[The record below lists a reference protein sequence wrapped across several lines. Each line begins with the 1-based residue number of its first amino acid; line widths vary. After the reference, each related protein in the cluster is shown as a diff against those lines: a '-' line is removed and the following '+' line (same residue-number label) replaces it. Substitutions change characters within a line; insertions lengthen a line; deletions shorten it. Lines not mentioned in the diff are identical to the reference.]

1 MVSQMNKVH
10 IETTGDGSHT
20 LFHPGAGEHY
30 HSIHGAIQESEH
42 VFIEAGLKAV
52 AHEKQTL
59 DILEVGFGTGL
70 NALLTMHAA
79 DKLSLQVRYTC
90 FEPYPLGFEIY
101 SQLNYVSLTQFET
114 YQQPFLHM
122 HSPGNGEVIRLLN
135 NFEFIRFLTDI
146 QNINAGNHLFDLVYF
161 DAFSPA
167 AAPELWTQEIFTL
180 LRNCVNPGAIL
191 VTYSAKGSVRRAL
204 QAAGFVTERLP
215 GPPGKREMLRGR
227 AV

>member
-1 MVSQMNKVH
+1 MNNVY

-52 AHEKQTL
+52 AMEKHTI

-70 NALLTMHAA
+70 NALLTMHVA
-79 DKLSLQVRYTC
+79 DKLSLMVRYTC
-90 FEPYPLGFEIY
+90 FEPYPLDSEIY
-101 SQLNYVSLTQFET
+101 SQLNYVSLTKFKK
-114 YQQPFLHM
+114 YQKLFLNM
-122 HSPGNGEVIRLLN
+122 HRSGNGEVIRLLN
-135 NFEFIRFLTDI
+135 NLEFVRYINDI
-146 QNINAGNHLFDLVYF
+146 QNINASDYVFDLVYF

-167 AAPELWTQEIFTL
+167 TAPELWTQEIFAL

-227 AV
+227 AD